1 MTEDFDREK
10 RKISNKHF
18 GNKQKHKDKITDEE
32 KLSKKAKKAF
42 KNRIQSIRDE
52 EILDDIENYGYKYS

>member
-18 GNKQKHKDKITDEE
+18 GNKQKYKNNTTDEE
-32 KLSKKAKKAF
+32 KLSNKAKKAF
-42 KNRIQSIRDE
+42 KNRIQDIRDE
-52 EILDDIENYGYKYS
+52 EIFDDMENYGHKYS